1 MISLFSVFLNIFIS
15 VYFFNKIGFIIV
27 PIATTISSWFNA
39 LILLV
44 FLINKKYFSLNKNFL
59 VQFFKI
65 IISTAL
71 SSYIFYNLVN
81 YFNEN
86 LSYESGNKLIT
97 MILLVI
103 ITLIIYVVIS
113 IFTKTFKIS
122 DIKLKY

>member
-1 MISLFSVFLNIFIS
+1 MNNIDI
-15 VYFFNKIGFIIV
+15 
-27 PIATTISSWFNA
+27 
-39 LILLV
+39 
-44 FLINKKYFSLNKNFL
+44 KKYKR
-59 VQFFKI
+59 FFAFGCSFTRYEWITWADI
-65 IISTAL
+65 IAYHIKESYNYGR
-71 SSYIFYNLVN
+71 SGGGNSYIFYSLVN

>member
-1 MISLFSVFLNIFIS
+1 M
-15 VYFFNKIGFIIV
+15 

-44 FLINKKYFSLNKNFL
+44 VLINKKYFSLNKNFL

-65 IISTAL
+65 IISTSL

-81 YFNEN
+81 FFNEN

>member
-1 MISLFSVFLNIFIS
+1 MCLA
-15 VYFFNKIGFIIV
+15 NKKLEKI
-27 PIATTISSWFNA
+27 
-39 LILLV
+39 
-44 FLINKKYFSLNKNFL
+44 LINKKYFSLNKNFL